1 MNLNMMYS
9 APPEGKRMPHVGG
22 TTTAAYEEMK
32 ERGKFYVLQYH
43 GKSHTSY
50 KYIWTGRLY
59 QQPK

>member
-32 ERGKFYVLQYH
+32 ERVDTPH
-43 GKSHTSY
+43 S
-50 KYIWTGRLY
+50 
-59 QQPK
+59 